1 MTKTIVVGPFLFIGK
16 HGVGFLNFFEPFL
29 SVGFRASVGMVFPS
43 KATKSVLQIPAAGRL
58 FDAQDFVVVS
68 FVAHVVV
75 LVVCDAGPDLNLT
88 PRFHRLR
95 PQCGQ

>member
-1 MTKTIVVGPFLFIGK
+1 MTKTIVVGPFLLIGK

-29 SVGFRASVGMVFPS
+29 CVGFDGF
-43 KATKSVLQIPAAGRL
+43 GRDGISEQGDEKRSSNPRCWPT
-58 FDAQDFVVVS
+58 FRRQDFVVVS

-88 PRFHRLR
+88 PWFYRLR